1 MPRTIIQ
8 QPSCWAVETCI
19 QISTPKGSLTPEDV
33 EARQS
38 PSFRIFFPFQVR
50 LSSPRVLA
58 RIPKSDDDNV
68 LPSFQNQQ
76 LKRMQ
81 PYSLTM
87 FTPDACLA
95 HPPHSPTTHLG
106 FSARSLISCQVSQF
120 CGKPHRPAP
129 LSSFKR
135 LSRRRLEQPCQPS
148 PKHSIP
154 GPN

>member
-8 QPSCWAVETCI
+8 QPSCWAVETC
-19 QISTPKGSLTPEDV
+19 ISTPKGSLTPEDV

-38 PSFRIFFPFQVR
+38 PSFRTFFPFQVH

-87 FTPDACLA
+87 FTPLTRALPT
-95 HPPHSPTTHLG
+95 PPFTHNSSRILG
-106 FSARSLISCQVSQF
+106 
-120 CGKPHRPAP
+120 
-129 LSSFKR
+129 
-135 LSRRRLEQPCQPS
+135 
-148 PKHSIP
+148 
-154 GPN
+154 

>member
-38 PSFRIFFPFQVR
+38 PSFRAFFPFQVH

-95 HPPHSPTTHLG
+95 HPPIHPQLISDSRLEVSSHVKFLNSVGSRTDQPH
-106 FSARSLISCQVSQF
+106 SARSSDF
-120 CGKPHRPAP
+120 
-129 LSSFKR
+129 
-135 LSRRRLEQPCQPS
+135 LEDA
-148 PKHSIP
+148 
-154 GPN
+154 